1 MGGANQIP
9 RKQEKIEHEYDHL
22 VKVVK
27 QTEGGQS
34 KRDERVNFERNQK
47 YRTYDKQEMDT
58 TLQYQTQEYLIPIIQ
73 EPKRFQN
80 RPNKG
85 SFQGKL
91 TNIIQ
96 GKFTIPILP
105 CNWTVGGGGMYTY
118 NIMVVVVTRLTL
130 LQPIL
135 LVWVQVF

>member
-9 RKQEKIEHEYDHL
+9 RKQEKIEHKYDHL

-34 KRDERVNFERNQK
+34 KRDERISFERNQK
-47 YRTYDKQEMDT
+47 YRTSDKQERDT
-58 TLQYQTQEYLIPIIQ
+58 TLQYQTQEYLTPIKQ

-96 GKFTIPILP
+96 GKFTMPILP
-105 CNWTVGGGGMYTY
+105 CNWIVGSMY
-118 NIMVVVVTRLTL
+118 MHV
-130 LQPIL
+130 
-135 LVWVQVF
+135 